1 MGILSHPKRRFKTVK
16 MGCCSSSKS
25 PKPPHQTPSPNH
37 PSKKVAVTCEY
48 QGQREVFNTANLATI
63 RDQLKTKIPA
73 LTFKAVRLVLKGKEL
88 TSSEELLREL
98 ESSGNKASVAVEI
111 ETGLQAKDAAERQML
126 ASVLILAQGEVVIG
140 TGIAVR
146 KDLVLCAAEDL
157 EQRVRQDTLRLV
169 CPGDKEQLIRLN
181 KGGICLKLTTVD
193 KVQICLI
200 QPIETVTSP
209 PNFRFDQ
216 AFATEN
222 VEAKCVFVR
231 NYAVY

>member
-1 MGILSHPKRRFKTVK
+1 
-16 MGCCSSSKS
+16 MGCCSSSKNS
-25 PKPPHQTPSPNH
+25 KPPHQVSSPN
-37 PSKKVAVTCEY
+37 PSSKKVAVTCEY
-48 QGQREVFNTANLATI
+48 HGQREVFNTANLVNI
-63 RDQLKTKIPA
+63 RDQLKAKIPA

-98 ESSGNKASVAVEI
+98 ESSSNKATVAVEI

-140 TGIAVR
+140 TGIAVS

-157 EQRVRQDTLRLV
+157 EQRVRQDTLQLV
-169 CPGDKEQLIRLN
+169 CPADKERIIKLN

-200 QPIETVTSP
+200 QPTETVTSP

-216 AFATEN
+216 VFATEN

-231 NYAVY
+231 SYAVY